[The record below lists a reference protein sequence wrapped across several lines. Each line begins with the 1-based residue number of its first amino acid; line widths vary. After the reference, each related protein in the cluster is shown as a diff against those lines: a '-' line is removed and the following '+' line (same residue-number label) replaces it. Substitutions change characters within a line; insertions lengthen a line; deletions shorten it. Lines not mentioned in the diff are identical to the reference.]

1 MLCRIQVRVQL
12 KDFSGT
18 VMEDTTDGF
27 SRSLVI
33 TGLRG
38 LTDYMA
44 IVLAV
49 NGAGDGRESIP
60 VSFRTDFGVVP
71 PTISNVVANINQR
84 QYTFTINPF
93 SGEYGPLRYVYVI
106 VRK

>member
-1 MLCRIQVRVQL
+1 M
-12 KDFSGT
+12 
-18 VMEDTTDGF
+18 TDGSGAVVEETPDF
-27 SRSLVI
+27 SLVI

-71 PTISNVVANINQR
+71 PTISNVVANINLQ

-93 SGEYGPLRYVYVI
+93 SDQYGPLRYVYVI